1 MRLLIADD
9 SHTMRS
15 ILCTYARN
23 LSMETA
29 EAEDG
34 YQALELLEKAGPFDA
49 ILIDW
54 DMPRMDGF
62 TLLQRIRSQPQYA
75 TMKVLM
81 VTAQNTYDKIAQ
93 ALAAGS
99 DDYLMKPLDEQMLV
113 EKLCVLGLV
122 D

>member
-1 MRLLIADD
+1 MRLLIVDD

-34 YQALELLEKAGPFDA
+34 YQALEILEKQGPFEA
-49 ILIDW
+49 VLIDW
-54 DMPRMDGF
+54 DMPRMDGI
-62 TLLQRIRSQPQYA
+62 TLLQRIRAKPEYA
-75 TMKVLM
+75 EMKILM
-81 VTAQNTYDKIAQ
+81 VTAQNTYEKVSQ

-99 DDYLMKPLDEQMLV
+99 DEYLMKPLDEQMFV

-122 D
+122 A